1 MLLKKTKLNVD
12 NVKYVATMLQFLH
25 NEKTF
30 TVLQI
35 LCESNGLYVSELTIR
50 SRLVQTEVSA
60 ILSKLKRYGLV
71 SCTIW
76 GKQRK
81 YIINPKRFEHIAVT
95 IKTYV
100 TNNLQSLYLKD
111 Y

>member
-30 TVLQI
+30 TVLQV
-35 LCESNGLYVSELTIR
+35 LCESKGLYVSELTIR

-60 ILSKLKRYGLV
+60 ILSKLRRYGIV
-71 SCTIW
+71 SCTTW

-81 YIINPKRFEHIAVT
+81 YVINPKRFEHIAIT
-95 IKTYV
+95 IKNYL
-100 TNNLQSLYLKD
+100 NN
-111 Y
+111 